1 MARWEPGARDRLI
14 MAAVDLFTE
23 QGYDAT
29 TVAQIAERAGVTKST
44 FFRHFPDKREL
55 LVAGQETLSRLL
67 AEGIAEAPAGASPL
81 EAVAAGL
88 ERASSA
94 MGPMNRELGPRLKAA
109 VAASAELQERD
120 ALKSVSLAA
129 AMTAALVARGVPDPT
144 AQLAAELGLLA
155 FKRGYAEWSEG
166 DAWRRGPELA
176 AVHPGGPGRT
186 AGGERVARLTRRR
199 RGSLVSRQRGLAA
212 GVSRRPAQ

>member
-1 MARWEPGARDRLI
+1 MMGVMARWQPGARERLVL
-14 MAAVDLFTE
+14 AAVDLFTE

-29 TVAQIAERAGVTKST
+29 TVTQIAERAGVTKST

-67 AEGIAEAPAGASPL
+67 AEGIEQAPAGASPL

-88 ERASSA
+88 ERASGE

-120 ALKSVSLAA
+120 ALKNVGLAA
-129 AMTAALVARGVPDPT
+129 AMTGALVARGVPGPT
-144 AQLAAELGLLA
+144 AHLAAELGVLA
-155 FKRGYAEWSEG
+155 FKRGFARWSEG
-166 DAWRRGPELA
+166 GQDD
-176 AVHPGGPGRT
+176 
-186 AGGERVARLTRRR
+186 AGGLAPHALTALDELR
-199 RGSLVSRQRGLAA
+199 SAA
-212 GVSRRPAQ
+212 ATLG

>member
-1 MARWEPGARDRLI
+1 MARWQPGANERLI
-14 MAAVDLFTE
+14 VAAVDLFTE

-67 AEGIAEAPAGASPL
+67 ADGIAEAPADASAL

-88 ERASSA
+88 ERASGA
-94 MGPMNRELGPRLKAA
+94 MGPANRALGPRLKAA

-120 ALKSVSLAA
+120 ALKSIGLAA
-129 AMTAALVARGVPDPT
+129 AMTDALIARGVPEAT
-144 AQLAAELGLLA
+144 AHLAGEMGVLA
-155 FKRGYAEWSEG
+155 FKRGYAHWSGHDRDDG
-166 DAWRRGPELA
+166 DGLAPHALA
-176 AVHPGGPGRT
+176 AL
-186 AGGERVARLTRRR
+186 EDLRVATLSLSRRR
-199 RGSLVSRQRGLAA
+199 D
-212 GVSRRPAQ
+212 

>member
-1 MARWEPGARDRLI
+1 MSRWEPGARERLVV
-14 MAAVDLFTE
+14 AAVDLFTE

-44 FFRHFPDKREL
+44 FFRYFPDKREL

-67 AEGIAEAPAGASPL
+67 TEGIAEAPADAGPL

-88 ERASSA
+88 VRASTA
-94 MGPMNRELGPRLKAA
+94 MGPMNREIAPRLKAA

-129 AMTAALVARGVPDPT
+129 AMTAALIARGVPDPT
-144 AQLAAELGLLA
+144 AALASELGVLA
-155 FKRGYAEWSEG
+155 FKRGYAEWSDG
-166 DAWRRGPELA
+166 DRASEDGIAAYLLKALDELRA
-176 AVHPGGPGRT
+176 AS
-186 AGGERVARLTRRR
+186 A
-199 RGSLVSRQRGLAA
+199 SLG
-212 GVSRRPAQ
+212 